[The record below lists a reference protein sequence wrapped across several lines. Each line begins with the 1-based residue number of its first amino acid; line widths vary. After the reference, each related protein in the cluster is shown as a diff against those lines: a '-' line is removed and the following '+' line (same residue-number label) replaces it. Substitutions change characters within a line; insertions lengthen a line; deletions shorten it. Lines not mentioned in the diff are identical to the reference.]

1 MFAKTMA
8 RFLYG
13 ARIGALVL
21 GGTGAL
27 HAASLSTPPGL
38 AYQLT
43 HAVTVDPSFSPDG
56 KRMVYIT
63 VVAGKEQ
70 LFTAGADGANPVQ
83 ITRDDYDHED
93 PAWSPDGRKIAFA
106 SLKGGGEVISVMNP
120 DGSGAQPLTPA
131 EVRANPP
138 NWAPDSRTLASCTD
152 DELHPP
158 GESESYLAPTD

>member
-70 LFTAGADGANPVQ
+70 LFTARAD
-83 ITRDDYDHED
+83 
-93 PAWSPDGRKIAFA
+93 
-106 SLKGGGEVISVMNP
+106 
-120 DGSGAQPLTPA
+120 
-131 EVRANPP
+131 RANPRP
-138 NWAPDSRTLASCTD
+138 ITLD
-152 DELHPP
+152 DHEHDDTRRGP
-158 GESESYLAPTD
+158 GRRQ